1 MRNDGL
7 GGTSPFTPHPSS
19 LLPTDCMIVFVM
31 NRHNKGSSNMHNFI
45 AFMTFL
51 LVACAAHAQTAPA
64 VTDARGTRVNLD
76 ARASAEVD
84 NDVMRAILFVE
95 MEDSDAT
102 RLADKVNRATN
113 DSLKLARGF
122 TGVRAKTSA
131 YTTYP
136 VIDKEKIARWRS
148 RSEILV
154 EGEDFRRMSEAIGKL
169 QAIMRLGPVEFS
181 VSPAARA
188 KAEEILT
195 QTAIAEFLRKA
206 EQVAKGFKGT
216 GFNVLEATVSVDGG
230 FVPPRPMMMKSM
242 AAGEAVAAPDLQ
254 GGTSRVTV
262 SVNGSILIPRQAVQL
277 K

>member
-1 MRNDGL
+1 MRNL
-7 GGTSPFTPHPSS
+7 
-19 LLPTDCMIVFVM
+19 
-31 NRHNKGSSNMHNFI
+31 I
-45 AFMTFL
+45 ALMTFL
-51 LVACAAHAQTAPA
+51 FAGMAQAQTTPA
-64 VTDARGTRVNLD
+64 VTDAKGGTKVNLE
-76 ARASAEVD
+76 ARALAEVD
-84 NDVMRAILFVE
+84 NDVMRASLFVE
-95 MEDSDAT
+95 IEDTDAT

-154 EGEDFRRMSEAIGKL
+154 EGEDFRRMAEAIGKL
-169 QAIMRLGPVEFS
+169 QAIMQLRAVEFL

-188 KAEEILT
+188 KAEEALT

-216 GFNVLEATVSVDGG
+216 GFNVLEATVSADGG
-230 FVPPRPMMMKSM
+230 FIPPRPMMMKSM
-242 AAGEAVAAPDLQ
+242 AAAEAVAAPDLQ

-262 SVNGSILIPRQAVQL
+262 SINGAILIPR
-277 K
+277 